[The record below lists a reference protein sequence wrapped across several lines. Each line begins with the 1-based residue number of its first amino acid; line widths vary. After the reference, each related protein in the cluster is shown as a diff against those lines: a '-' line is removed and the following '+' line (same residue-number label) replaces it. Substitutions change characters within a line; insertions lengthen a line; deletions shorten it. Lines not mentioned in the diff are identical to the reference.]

1 MILWSQNI
9 RLLLSMFSNNSI
21 LICSVGN
28 FIDDTKQIV
37 VPEFSYLFSN
47 TLNFRVVFVTIV
59 RRFKI
64 NH

>member
-1 MILWSQNI
+1 
-9 RLLLSMFSNNSI
+9 MFSNNSI